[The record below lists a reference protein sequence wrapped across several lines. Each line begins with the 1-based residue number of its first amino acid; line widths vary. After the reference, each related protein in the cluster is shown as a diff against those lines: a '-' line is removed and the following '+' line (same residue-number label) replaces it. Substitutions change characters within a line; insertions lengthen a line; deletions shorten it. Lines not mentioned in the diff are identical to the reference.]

1 MSVKNLNPIAKVKLS
16 VAQGVRKNSGVL
28 QFRTKEHNLLTG
40 DTLESVIEADVWLY
54 DVDRANDWLVSK
66 GVYQAS
72 DIRASIPA
80 LCLYDAYDMISNARE
95 WNMLFGGIDV
105 TTDTVLWHGAL
116 LRIVKVE
123 AQNFW
128 NNHPASYRVSLR
140 STQPDVD

>member
-1 MSVKNLNPIAKVKLS
+1 MAARNLNPIAKVKLA
-16 VAQGVRKNSGVL
+16 VARSVRKNSAVL

-80 LCLYDAYDMISNARE
+80 LCLYDAQDMIGNARQ
-95 WNMLFGGIDV
+95 WDMLFGGIDV
-105 TTDTVLWHGAL
+105 TTDTLLWHGAL
-116 LRIVKVE
+116 LRIVKIE
-123 AQNFW
+123 AQDFW

-140 STQPDVD
+140 SSQADVD